1 MKTRYWDC
9 GCCIGWSMF
18 GDREV
23 LKVEPCIS
31 HIIAL
36 ASVNNLT
43 TLSEKLLIILETTS
57 KEAHSEG

>member
-9 GCCIGWSMF
+9 GCSMGWSMF
-18 GDREV
+18 GDREI

-36 ASVNNLT
+36 ASVNNLAA
-43 TLSEKLLIILETTS
+43 LSEKLRIILETTS
-57 KEAHSEG
+57 KVAHSGE